1 MLLRL
6 SSKRKGSLITSFV
19 LEAFIA
25 SFYVVITRSLTP
37 IFLISVGLS
46 INDLLMLNIIAYIF
60 ALIFAYVLYKYGEF
74 LKSNVKLKLLIVH
87 GLERVFWGIIPLA
100 VILSPIAL
108 YIDYIIAVALTI
120 PTSIFINIIFFT
132 EFDDKDLRR
141 LLTRRG
147 ALGAVSNV
155 IGQVAIV
162 IILASMI
169 DPSKYL
175 YLYMVAMFVGFV
187 STLLLIPAPI
197 PREITER
204 SKRIIVEE
212 EVSIKAVNV
221 FLFLTALL
229 ASGAILGVVW
239 APHLMKSLN
248 APDYLAASLGLIQT
262 VATIGSSIFW
272 GGKSYKVYKYA
283 IFLNS
288 IIPIS
293 IALTFKAEIHLA
305 IAAIYA
311 FAYTGSNFLASFIY
325 GELSKSAEVTKTPT
339 MLVAANSL
347 AQILGL
353 GIAYMMGQNI
363 MYMFLT
369 ATVLSIIASFIAL
382 VAIPEI
388 AIPPE
393 RYVRTYSRILYRNSL
408 SSYNFTMF
416 TLKSTAILT
425 IKLLGLSFIFLI
437 LYIIY
442 RTLYYII
449 MIAS

>member
-6 SSKRKGSLITSFV
+6 FSKKEGLLITSFV

-37 IFLISVGLS
+37 IFLISVGLN
-46 INDLLMLNIIAYIF
+46 INDLLMLNIVAYIF
-60 ALIFAYVLYKYGEF
+60 ALILAYVLYKYGEF
-74 LKSNVKLKLLIVH
+74 LKSNVKFKLLLVH
-87 GLERVFWGIIPLA
+87 GLERIFWGIIPLA

-132 EFDDKDLRR
+132 EFNDKDLRR

-162 IILASMI
+162 IVLASMV

-175 YLYMVAMFVGFV
+175 YLYLVAMFIGFV

-197 PREITER
+197 PSKIIERRKEIV
-204 SKRIIVEE
+204 IE
-212 EVSIKAVNV
+212 EVSVKVVNV

-239 APHLMKSLN
+239 APYLMKTLK
-248 APDYLAASLGLIQT
+248 APDYLAATLGLIQT

-272 GGKSYKVYKYA
+272 GGKPYKVYKYA

-293 IALTFKAEIHLA
+293 IALTFRAEIHLA

-325 GELSKSAEVTKTPT
+325 GELSKSIEIIKTPT

-347 AQILGL
+347 AQVFGL
-353 GIAYMMGQNI
+353 SIAYMMGQNT

-369 ATVLSIIASFIAL
+369 AATLSIIASLIAL
-382 VAIPEI
+382 ITIPEI

-393 RYVRTYSRILYRNSL
+393 RYVRAYSRILYRSSL